1 MKVKDEG
8 LEVVVV
14 SDGDLSVGS
23 MHLCGKNEEWIYS
36 ILKKRSRTA
45 SRSVYSNGKHS
56 RTLYAH
62 SAGRQPKKG
71 SEKMKRMAFSI
82 ILAVFA
88 VAVCIFGYCNT
99 ARSANTLI
107 VSAENIDRLLS
118 DGEAEK
124 ALEESRKLQADW
136 EKIHDKLCVFLPHE
150 HLEPLENI
158 FAVLPYYIEQ
168 EEVSLARAECQMVK
182 NTAEHIQKT
191 ERIAFENVF

>member
-1 MKVKDEG
+1 
-8 LEVVVV
+8 
-14 SDGDLSVGS
+14 
-23 MHLCGKNEEWIYS
+23 
-36 ILKKRSRTA
+36 
-45 SRSVYSNGKHS
+45 
-56 RTLYAH
+56 
-62 SAGRQPKKG
+62 
-71 SEKMKRMAFSI
+71 MKRMAFSI
-82 ILAVFA
+82 ALAVFA

-168 EEVSLARAECQMVK
+168 EEVS
-182 NTAEHIQKT
+182 
-191 ERIAFENVF
+191 

>member
-1 MKVKDEG
+1 MRNDSYQTK
-8 LEVVVV
+8 LE
-14 SDGDLSVGS
+14 
-23 MHLCGKNEEWIYS
+23 E
-36 ILKKRSRTA
+36 
-45 SRSVYSNGKHS
+45 
-56 RTLYAH
+56 YA
-62 SAGRQPKKG
+62 
-71 SEKMKRMAFSI
+71 
-82 ILAVFA
+82 
-88 VAVCIFGYCNT
+88 
-99 ARSANTLI
+99 
-107 VSAENIDRLLS
+107 RLT
-118 DGEAEK
+118 EK

>member
-1 MKVKDEG
+1 
-8 LEVVVV
+8 
-14 SDGDLSVGS
+14 
-23 MHLCGKNEEWIYS
+23 
-36 ILKKRSRTA
+36 
-45 SRSVYSNGKHS
+45 
-56 RTLYAH
+56 
-62 SAGRQPKKG
+62 
-71 SEKMKRMAFSI
+71 MKRMAFSI
-82 ILAVFA
+82 VLAVFA

-99 ARSANTLI
+99 ARSAK
-107 VSAENIDRLLS
+107 
-118 DGEAEK
+118 K

>member
-1 MKVKDEG
+1 
-8 LEVVVV
+8 
-14 SDGDLSVGS
+14 
-23 MHLCGKNEEWIYS
+23 
-36 ILKKRSRTA
+36 
-45 SRSVYSNGKHS
+45 
-56 RTLYAH
+56 
-62 SAGRQPKKG
+62 
-71 SEKMKRMAFSI
+71 MAFSI
-82 ILAVFA
+82 VLAVFA

-158 FAVLPYYIEQ
+158 FAVLPYYICLLYTSAASTHRRIRRQNGDSECP
-168 EEVSLARAECQMVK
+168 SL
-182 NTAEHIQKT
+182 
-191 ERIAFENVF
+191 

>member
-1 MKVKDEG
+1 
-8 LEVVVV
+8 
-14 SDGDLSVGS
+14 
-23 MHLCGKNEEWIYS
+23 
-36 ILKKRSRTA
+36 
-45 SRSVYSNGKHS
+45 
-56 RTLYAH
+56 
-62 SAGRQPKKG
+62 
-71 SEKMKRMAFSI
+71 MKRMAFSI
-82 ILAVFA
+82 VLAVFA

-107 VSAENIDRLLS
+107 VSA
-118 DGEAEK
+118 
-124 ALEESRKLQADW
+124 ALVESRKLQADW

>member
-1 MKVKDEG
+1 
-8 LEVVVV
+8 
-14 SDGDLSVGS
+14 
-23 MHLCGKNEEWIYS
+23 
-36 ILKKRSRTA
+36 
-45 SRSVYSNGKHS
+45 
-56 RTLYAH
+56 
-62 SAGRQPKKG
+62 
-71 SEKMKRMAFSI
+71 MKRMAFSI
-82 ILAVFA
+82 VLAVFA

-118 DGEAEK
+118 E
-124 ALEESRKLQADW
+124 
-136 EKIHDKLCVFLPHE
+136 LCVFLPHE

>member
-1 MKVKDEG
+1 
-8 LEVVVV
+8 
-14 SDGDLSVGS
+14 
-23 MHLCGKNEEWIYS
+23 
-36 ILKKRSRTA
+36 
-45 SRSVYSNGKHS
+45 
-56 RTLYAH
+56 
-62 SAGRQPKKG
+62 
-71 SEKMKRMAFSI
+71 MKRMAFSI
-82 ILAVFA
+82 VLAVFA

-124 ALEESRKLQADW
+124 ALEKSRKLQADW

-168 EEVSLARAECQMVK
+168 EEVSLARACEKRPVPLE
-182 NTAEHIQKT
+182 TL
-191 ERIAFENVF
+191 ERIVDEIETLLQNSLDREVPSTLIGTYAMDKLKKVDEVAYVRFASVYREFKDINTFMDELNKIKAERNR

>member
-1 MKVKDEG
+1 MY
-8 LEVVVV
+8 LW
-14 SDGDLSVGS
+14 LLQ
-23 MHLCGKNEEWIYS
+23 HGKICEYTDCV
-36 ILKKRSRTA
+36 R
-45 SRSVYSNGKHS
+45 GKY
-56 RTLYAH
+56 RPA
-62 SAGRQPKKG
+62 
-71 SEKMKRMAFSI
+71 
-82 ILAVFA
+82 
-88 VAVCIFGYCNT
+88 
-99 ARSANTLI
+99 
-107 VSAENIDRLLS
+107 LS

-124 ALEESRKLQADW
+124 ALVESRKLQADW

>member
-1 MKVKDEG
+1 MSKNDDNDKKIEDD
-8 LEVVVV
+8 LTV
-14 SDGDLSVGS
+14 SD
-23 MHLCGKNEEWIYS
+23 M
-36 ILKKRSRTA
+36 
-45 SRSVYSNGKHS
+45 
-56 RTLYAH
+56 
-62 SAGRQPKKG
+62 SA
-71 SEKMKRMAFSI
+71 
-82 ILAVFA
+82 
-88 VAVCIFGYCNT
+88 
-99 ARSANTLI
+99 
-107 VSAENIDRLLS
+107 DRLLS

>member
-1 MKVKDEG
+1 
-8 LEVVVV
+8 
-14 SDGDLSVGS
+14 
-23 MHLCGKNEEWIYS
+23 
-36 ILKKRSRTA
+36 
-45 SRSVYSNGKHS
+45 
-56 RTLYAH
+56 
-62 SAGRQPKKG
+62 
-71 SEKMKRMAFSI
+71 MKRMTFSI
-82 ILAVFA
+82 VLAVFA

-168 EEVSLARAECQMVK
+168 EEVALARAECQMVK